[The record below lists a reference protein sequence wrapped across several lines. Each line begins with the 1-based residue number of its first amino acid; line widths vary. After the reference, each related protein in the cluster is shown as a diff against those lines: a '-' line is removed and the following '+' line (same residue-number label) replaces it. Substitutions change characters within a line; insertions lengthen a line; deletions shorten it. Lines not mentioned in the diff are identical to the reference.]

1 VILEIATQQF
11 LWVANAA
18 VGAFLLVL
26 LVMRKNYRLFPACS
40 LYVLVNFTAGV
51 VAFFVYHR
59 WGFSSL
65 YSWRIAWGMQGIA
78 ISARALAVAEL
89 CRHLLKRY
97 RGIWALAWRILL
109 PCTAL
114 VFVYSIVAATHVWGL
129 APLASERALELSI
142 AAVVVGVLLL
152 TRYYEVQVNATDRLI
167 AAGFC
172 LYSCFCVLND
182 TILES
187 YLRRYVVLW
196 NLLRMLAFLASQ
208 LIWIWALRN
217 SQTRAVSEEE
227 HLPLGVHK
235 SVAPLVNLHLR
246 SLSDCLSQLRSSKG
260 PRH

>member
-1 VILEIATQQF
+1 VILENATQQF
-11 LWVANAA
+11 LWVANTA

-26 LVMRKNYRLFPACS
+26 LATRKNYRLFPVFS
-40 LYVLVNFTAGV
+40 SYVLVNFTTGV
-51 VAFFVYHR
+51 LAFFVYHH

-65 YSWRIAWGMQGIA
+65 YSWRIAWGMQGAVIT
-78 ISARALAVAEL
+78 ARALAVAEV

-114 VFVYSIVAATHVWGL
+114 MFVYSIVAATHVWEL
-129 APLASERALELSI
+129 APLAGERALELSI
-142 AAVVVGVLLL
+142 VTVVVGVLLL
-152 TRYYEVQVNATDRLI
+152 TRYYDVQVNATDSLI
-167 AAGFC
+167 AVGFC
-172 LYSCFCVLND
+172 LYSCFCALND
-182 TILES
+182 TILER

-196 NLLRMLAFLASQ
+196 NLLRMLAFLAVQ

-227 HLPLGVHK
+227 LLPLGVYK
-235 SVAPLVNLHLR
+235 SVAPLINLHLR
-246 SLSDCLSQLRSSKG
+246 SLSDRLSQLLGPKA